1 MQGEVGRGYG
11 LGAPMGSTAIGKM
24 SRAIA
29 VRVAAVEPAGLW
41 GPLIAGLLIA
51 GLLIA
56 GSMNRIQ
63 FRSHAKKADCHR
75 DERNHARRR
84 CP

>member
-1 MQGEVGRGYG
+1 MQGEIGRGYG
-11 LGAPMGSTAIGKM
+11 LGASMGSTAIGKIP
-24 SRAIA
+24 RAIA
-29 VRVAAVEPAGLW
+29 IRFAAVEPAGWW

-56 GSMNRIQ
+56 GPVNRIQ